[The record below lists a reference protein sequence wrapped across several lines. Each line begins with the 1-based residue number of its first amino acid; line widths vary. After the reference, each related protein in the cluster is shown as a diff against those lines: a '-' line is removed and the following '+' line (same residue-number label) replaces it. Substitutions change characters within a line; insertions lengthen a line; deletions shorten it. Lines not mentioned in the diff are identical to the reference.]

1 MYTFILLLVALVWG
15 STFFIIKDTVS
26 SVNEYFI
33 VFGRTFIAAV
43 VMIIVLFVKNRKAFF
58 HREAIIKGGILGIL
72 LALTYISQTIGLK
85 YTSAGH
91 SAFITG
97 AAVVVVPLI
106 LFLFFKHRLNKIDVF
121 SVGVVFIGLFLLTYN
136 SDLKIN
142 IGDIITLI
150 TMVSFA
156 LNLVL
161 AGRYVKNSEVL
172 AIVTYQFITASIIS
186 GIAYLLSDTAPLI
199 LSEKSVWAILYLG
212 FLGTLFCYFITVWI
226 QKYVNTLKL
235 AVVFSFEP
243 IFAAIL
249 AYIMI
254 SEVLSLKEIIGA
266 FIIILGVITFQV
278 WEYLKNRKMSV

>member
-43 VMIIVLFVKNRKAFF
+43 VMIVVLFVKNRKAFF